1 MTFPETD
8 ILTGIVTRL
17 FRVDEVTLGDPKRGF
32 IARYRGQLL
41 REPDEAYD
49 QLAETLR
56 RYDIT
61 PLFRLEGGRQTVL
74 LVPGVLRPKA
84 GRISTNIILFVLTL
98 LSVLFAGAIISY
110 SGPVPDDPAGVLWTL
125 LTNLWAG
132 WPFAAS
138 LLSILLAHEFGH
150 YFAGRVHGV
159 AVSLPY
165 FLPFPFPPLGT
176 MGAFIQMKSMPRNK
190 RALLDLAI
198 AGPLAGLAV
207 AVPVLLYGL
216 SLSSLGTVE
225 ALPGA
230 FAEGNS
236 ILYLLA
242 KYLVFGQVL
251 PAPPGLSGLPLL
263 QHWIGFFFLG
273 RPSPVGSTDVFIH
286 PVALAGWAGLLVT
299 FLNLIPVG
307 QLDGGHVLYALFGER
322 VRKVLPVALAALLL
336 FGFFW
341 SGWWLWAGLIFLLG
355 RSHAQPL
362 DQITPLDPPRKTLAA
377 FLLFV
382 FLLVLTPVPFIVF

>member
-8 ILTGIVTRL
+8 VLTGIVSRL

-49 QLAETLR
+49 QLAEALR
-56 RYDIT
+56 AYNIT

-74 LVPGVLRPKA
+74 LMPGVPRPKA
-84 GRISTNIILFVLTL
+84 GRISTNILLFVLTL

-110 SGPVPDDPAGVLWTL
+110 SGPVPDDPVGVVWTL
-125 LTNLWAG
+125 LSNLWAG

-150 YFAGRVHGV
+150 YFAGKAHGV

-165 FLPFPFPPLGT
+165 FIPFPLPPLGT

-216 SLSSLGTVE
+216 SLSHLARVE
-225 ALPGA
+225 AVPGA

-242 KYLVFGQVL
+242 KYLVFGQFL
-251 PAPPGLSGLPLL
+251 PAPPGLDGLPLL
-263 QHWIGFFFLG
+263 QHWVGFFFLG
-273 RPSPVGSTDVFIH
+273 RPSPVGSLDVFIH

-322 VRKVLPVALAALLL
+322 VRKVLPVALAVLLL
-336 FGFFW
+336 LGFFW

-362 DQITPLDPPRKTLAA
+362 DQITPLDLPRKALAA
-377 FLLFV
+377 FLLLV